1 VGGTAGNLTGILAV
15 LIIAGQQ
22 LLWAVT
28 ASPAEPAA
36 WQAPRRPAVRQ
47 QFLLA
52 DASTAT
58 ATTSFSDPFAYCAA
72 VGTVDAPDSRYTG
85 PRMPKA
91 IARGLKK
98 ALAAPSTAPL
108 TPFLKNSFWRCMDG
122 KVYACTVGANLPC
135 QEKADT
141 SRTPTSA
148 MTEFCRDNADADNMP
163 AFVTGRQT
171 VYSWGCTGDT
181 PAIVR
186 EVTQPDARGF
196 LSTIW
201 YEIPPRPVVGP

>member
-1 VGGTAGNLTGILAV
+1 MSRAARGLVGTLAV
-15 LIIAGQQ
+15 IIITSQQ

-28 ASPAEPAA
+28 AFSTESTA
-36 WQAPRRPAVRQ
+36 WQTPTRLMARQ
-47 QFLLA
+47 QFTPVV
-52 DASTAT
+52 ASTAA
-58 ATTSFSDPFAYCAA
+58 ATTSFTDPFAYCAA
-72 VGTVDAPDSRYTG
+72 VGTVDAPDSRYAG
-85 PRMPKA
+85 PRVPKA
-91 IARGLKK
+91 IARGLKQ
-98 ALAAPSTAPL
+98 AFAAPPTAPL

-148 MTEFCRDNADADNMP
+148 MAEFCRDNAEADSIP
-163 AFVTGRQT
+163 AFVTGRAT
-171 VYSWGCTGDT
+171 IYTWRCTGGT

-201 YEIPPRPVVGP
+201 YKIPPP